1 MSLYR
6 YEAMDKA
13 GKLVMGTM
21 DAANEAAVD
30 ARLSQMGYRT
40 ERVMPAQSS
49 ARVISAKTG
58 VHPPRSTQLN
68 KTVQFPES
76 KLASVKAKDS
86 ALFFRQFAAMVRSGI
101 SIYQALE
108 NLAPRTIQPAL
119 NATAREMAETARS
132 GGRISDVM
140 AKHPRV
146 FAEHVVGAVR
156 AGEKGGFLEIVLDE
170 IALEYE
176 LEVAF
181 YKGTWLPKVLIVQ
194 AILAVAIIQPFF
206 IKLLA
211 ADKQGTEYDFWV
223 QMREYAALVFF
234 RNLPIAGLIIFL
246 LWYGYQW
253 LQRPEQLLRRD
264 TLALKVPV
272 FGDLSRQRSLA
283 SFVRM
288 LRRLFHAGVGPI
300 NAWEG
305 AMNVVP
311 NAVIRE
317 KLATS
322 YGMMQGN
329 VPLHE
334 AFTATGLF
342 ANETEQLL
350 ATGMVSGQMIDMLDR
365 VAEYYQDNVDR
376 ARTKSRFWMFRLAII
391 TVMILMG
398 TALILMASSYF
409 KAIFDNPFTRPEP

>member
-1 MSLYR
+1 MSLFR
-6 YEAMDKA
+6 YEAMDRS

-40 ERVMPAQSS
+40 ERVMPAQSRATS
-49 ARVISAKTG
+49 PKTG
-58 VHPPRSTQLN
+58 S
-68 KTVQFPES
+68 FPTAGAPQARTAALPGS
-76 KLASVKAKDS
+76 KLGGVKPKDS
-86 ALFFRQFAAMVRSGI
+86 ALFFRQFAALVRSGI
-101 SIYQALE
+101 SIYDALT
-108 NLAPRTIQPAL
+108 NLGPRTIQPAL
-119 NATAREMAETARS
+119 HETAREMAEAVRS

-140 AKHPRV
+140 ALHPGV
-146 FAEHVVGAVR
+146 FREHVVGAVR

-181 YKGTWLPKVLIVQ
+181 YKGTWLPKVLIIQ
-194 AILAVAIIQPFF
+194 AVLAVAIIQPFF

-211 ADKQGTEYDFWV
+211 ADKSGTDYDFWT
-223 QMREYAALVFF
+223 QMREYVAVVLF
-234 RNLPIAGLIIFL
+234 RNLPIAGAILFL
-246 LWYGYQW
+246 LWLGYRW
-253 LQRPEQLLRRD
+253 LQRPDQSVRRD
-264 TLALKVPV
+264 TIALKLPV

-288 LRRLFHAGVGPI
+288 LRRLFHAGIGPL

-311 NAVIRE
+311 NSVIRE

-322 YGMMQGN
+322 YSMMQGN

-334 AFTATGLF
+334 AFSATGLF

-365 VAEYYQDNVDR
+365 VAEYYQDNVER
-376 ARTKSRFWMFRLAII
+376 ARTKSRFWMFRIAILVVI
-391 TVMILMG
+391 ILMG
-398 TALILMASSYF
+398 TALILMAGSYF
-409 KAIFDNPFTRPEP
+409 KAIFDSPLTRPE